1 MVFFINNLS
10 LAVNYLRYDS
20 LVQLEFLLIAEY
32 TVSTGCTMYD
42 VWRTS
47 YDVRCT
53 TYDIQYTMYG
63 VWYMVYSV
71 HCSSYNKLCTM
82 YYVRCTIYDIRCNTY
97 NNLLTMYLKHYTA
110 EDVRR
115 ESKSTHMLVVNIY
128 HNYTCRSY
136 YLRSDLSLV
145 FATNGQLVTG
155 CR

>member
-53 TYDIQYTMYG
+53 TYDIQYTMYA
-63 VWYMVYSV
+63 V
-71 HCSSYNKLCTM
+71 HCTVYDIWYTAYIVRRTIN
-82 YYVRCTIYDIRCNTY
+82 YVRCTMYDVRYTIYDAIRTI
-97 NNLLTMYLKHYTA
+97 T
-110 EDVRR
+110 
-115 ESKSTHMLVVNIY
+115 
-128 HNYTCRSY
+128 
-136 YLRSDLSLV
+136 YLRCTSNTTQRRTYVESQSQPICWL
-145 FATNGQLVTG
+145 
-155 CR
+155 